1 MAQYPNSMT
10 GTTTGQVEVHKV
22 LRNTY
27 MLLGLT
33 LGWSAVTALLSVAAG
48 LPQGM
53 AMIFLL
59 AAVAISW
66 LVLPKTWDSASGLV
80 WTFVFTGLL
89 GASLGPILNVY
100 LALAPHLVGQALG
113 GTAFIFVALSS
124 YTLITKNDFSFMGG
138 ALMIGILTAVVLM
151 LAGLLFQMPAVSLA
165 ASGVFMLVSSGLI
178 LWQTSE
184 IVHHREQNYI
194 RATVLLYMQIYN
206 LFISLLHLLGVMN
219 D

>member
-1 MAQYPNSMT
+1 MAELRHSMT
-10 GTTTGQVEVHKV
+10 GTTAGQVEVHKV

-100 LALAPHLVGQALG
+100 LALAPHLLGQALG
-113 GTAFIFVALSS
+113 GTAFIFVALSA

>member
-10 GTTTGQVEVHKV
+10 RPNVGQVEVHKV

-48 LPQGM
+48 LPHGM

-59 AAVAISW
+59 GAVAISW
-66 LVLPKTWDSASGLV
+66 LVLPRTWDSASGLL

-100 LALAPHLVGQALG
+100 LAVAPQLVGQALG
-113 GTAFIFVALSS
+113 GTAFIFIALST
-124 YTLITKNDFSFMGG
+124 YTLISKNDFSFMGG
-138 ALMIGILTAVVLM
+138 ALMVGILTAVVLM
-151 LAGLLFQMPAVSLA
+151 LAGLLFQLPAVSLA

-184 IVHHREQNYI
+184 IVHNREQNYI

-206 LFISLLHLLGVMN
+206 VFISLLHLLGVMN

>member
-1 MAQYPNSMT
+1 MAELRHSMT
-10 GTTTGQVEVHKV
+10 RTAAGQIEVHKV

-33 LGWSAVTALLSVAAG
+33 LGWSAFTALLSVAAG

-59 AAVAISW
+59 AAVGISW
-66 LVLPKTWDSASGLV
+66 LVLPKTWDSGSGIL

-100 LALAPHLVGQALG
+100 LSVAPQLVGQALG
-113 GTAFIFVALSS
+113 GTAFIFIALSA
-124 YTLITKNDFSFMGG
+124 YTLVTKNDFSFMGG

-184 IVHHREQNYI
+184 IVHNREQNYI

-206 LFISLLHLLGVMN
+206 LFVSLLHLLGVMN